1 MGVALDIPIPVCSPA
16 GRHVSKGNP
25 FPQVVDARVGDARV
39 EIFSFLN
46 LMVEKAGSDLF
57 FSVGAP
63 VNLKIEGITH
73 PLKMPALRPGQVK
86 QLAYSVMN
94 ERQISEFEAKME
106 MNLSISAENLG
117 RFRVNVFVQR
127 GETGM
132 VIRYIKNKI
141 PPLAALGLPPVLE
154 KLVMRKRGL
163 VLVTG
168 ATGSG
173 KSTTLASMLNY
184 RNENATGHILTIED
198 PLEFLHAHKLSVVD
212 QREVGIDT
220 HSYEEALKNALREAP
235 DVIMIGEIR
244 DRNTMKQAIAYA
256 ETGHLCLSTLHAN
269 NANQAMERVINFFP
283 EEAHR
288 QLLVDL
294 SLNLAGVV
302 SQRLIPGLHEK
313 LVPAVE
319 VMLNSSY
326 ISDLITK
333 GEFSGIKEAMARST
347 EIGMC
352 TFDQALYQLY
362 TEDRISLDEALHNAD
377 SRTDLA
383 LRIRLAAGVST
394 QDAGDLSIDTS
405 SPIQSAAR
413 LA

>member
-1 MGVALDIPIPVCSPA
+1 M
-16 GRHVSKGNP
+16 
-25 FPQVVDARVGDARV
+25 

-141 PPLAALGLPPVLE
+141 LPLAVLGLPPVLE

-326 ISDLITK
+326 ISDLIAK

-383 LRIRLAAGVST
+383 LRVRLAAGVST

>member
-1 MGVALDIPIPVCSPA
+1 M
-16 GRHVSKGNP
+16 
-25 FPQVVDARVGDARV
+25 GDARV

-394 QDAGDLSIDTS
+394 HDAGDLSIDTS

>member
-73 PLKMPALRPGQVK
+73 PLKMPALRPEQVK

-326 ISDLITK
+326 ISDLIAK

>member
-1 MGVALDIPIPVCSPA
+1 M
-16 GRHVSKGNP
+16 
-25 FPQVVDARVGDARV
+25 
-39 EIFSFLN
+39 
-46 LMVEKAGSDLF
+46 
-57 FSVGAP
+57 
-63 VNLKIEGITH
+63 KIEGITH

-94 ERQISEFEAKME
+94 ERQISEFGAKME
-106 MNLSISAENLG
+106 MNLSISVENLG

-141 PPLAALGLPPVLE
+141 LPLAVLGLPPVLE

-173 KSTTLASMLNY
+173 KSTKLASMLNY

-212 QREVGIDT
+212 QREVVIDT
-220 HSYEEALKNALREAP
+220 HSYEEALKKALREAP

-244 DRNTMKQAIAYA
+244 DRNTMKQALAYA

-326 ISDLITK
+326 ISDLIAK

-352 TFDQALYQLY
+352 TFDQALHQLY
-362 TEDRISLDEALHNAD
+362 TEDRISLDKALHNAD

>member
-1 MGVALDIPIPVCSPA
+1 MEV
-16 GRHVSKGNP
+16 
-25 FPQVVDARVGDARV
+25 
-39 EIFSFLN
+39 FSFLN
-46 LMVEKAGSDLF
+46 VMVEKSASDLF

-63 VNLKIEGITH
+63 VNVKIEGVTL
-73 PLKMPALRPGQVK
+73 PLKMPSLAPGQVK

-94 ERQISEFEAKME
+94 EKQISEFESTLE
-106 MNLSISAENLG
+106 MNLSVSANNLG
-117 RFRVNVFVQR
+117 RFRVNVFMQR
-127 GETGM
+127 GEVGM

-141 PPLAALGLPPVLE
+141 PPLAELGLPPVLE

-163 VLVTG
+163 ILVTG

-173 KSTTLASMLNY
+173 KSTTLASMVNY

-198 PLEFLHAHKLSVVD
+198 PLEFLHAHKRSVVN

-220 HSYEEALKNALREAP
+220 LSYGDALKNALREAP
-235 DVIMIGEIR
+235 DVILIGEIR
-244 DRNTMKQAIAYA
+244 DRETMRHALSYA

-269 NANQAMERVINFFP
+269 NANQAMERIINFFP

-288 QLLVDL
+288 QLLVDM

-302 SQRLIPGLHEK
+302 SQRLVPGLRQK

-319 VMLNSSY
+319 VLLNSPY
-326 ISDLITK
+326 ISELMAK
-333 GEFSGIKEAMARST
+333 GQFSDIKENMGRST

-352 TFDQALYQLY
+352 TFDQALFQLFSAG
-362 TEDRISLDEALHNAD
+362 RISLEEALHNAD

-383 LRIRLAAGVST
+383 LRIRLSAGINPT
-394 QDAGDLSIDTS
+394 ETGNLSIDTT
-405 SPIQSAAR
+405 SPGKAASG
-413 LA
+413 LS

>member
-1 MGVALDIPIPVCSPA
+1 M
-16 GRHVSKGNP
+16 
-25 FPQVVDARVGDARV
+25 GDARV

-362 TEDRISLDEALHNAD
+362 TENRISLDEALHNAD

>member
-1 MGVALDIPIPVCSPA
+1 M
-16 GRHVSKGNP
+16 
-25 FPQVVDARVGDARV
+25 GDARV

-173 KSTTLASMLNY
+173 KSTKLASMLNY

-383 LRIRLAAGVST
+383 LRVRLAAGVST

>member
-1 MGVALDIPIPVCSPA
+1 M
-16 GRHVSKGNP
+16 
-25 FPQVVDARVGDARV
+25 GDARV

-163 VLVTG
+163 GLVTG

-405 SPIQSAAR
+405 SPIQAAAR

>member
-326 ISDLITK
+326 ISDLIAK

-362 TEDRISLDEALHNAD
+362 TENRISLDEALHNAD

-383 LRIRLAAGVST
+383 LRVRLAARVST